1 MAIQVLSPGDMENTC
16 SACHNAERGL
26 PSTAPVAA
34 RYLLVLLRQ
43 VEFGID
49 VSERLAARTPE
60 PARRDAAVH
69 LRQARETMQRAREG
83 WHSFALG
90 IVEATLLQAAQG
102 ARRAD
107 SVLAGG
113 ARR

>member
-1 MAIQVLSPGDMENTC
+1 MESTC

-49 VSERLAARTPE
+49 LGDRLAARTPE
-60 PARRDAAVH
+60 QGRRDAAARY

-90 IVEATLLQAAQG
+90 IVETTLMQAADA